1 MKKILVQWKNW
12 KRLLTEISLKRMSWN
27 ENLINCH
34 GNKKGIKEVVKY
46 IQICISKREHYEG
59 YRKNP
64 NDKIYMMMNRK
75 DVESYQKSYEEIDI
89 FLKQFLHLK
98 DTALERLKKNQ
109 VKNFSE
115 NLTSILK
122 NCKLSKR
129 ILLRNI
135 IYYQSNMMNRNT
147 WKPIWMNILVEIK
160 RGKRNR
166 LLMKLRNIKEK

>member
-1 MKKILVQWKNW
+1 
-12 KRLLTEISLKRMSWN
+12 
-27 ENLINCH
+27 
-34 GNKKGIKEVVKY
+34 
-46 IQICISKREHYEG
+46 
-59 YRKNP
+59 
-64 NDKIYMMMNRK
+64 MMNRK

-147 WKPIWMNILVEIK
+147 
-160 RGKRNR
+160 
-166 LLMKLRNIKEK
+166 